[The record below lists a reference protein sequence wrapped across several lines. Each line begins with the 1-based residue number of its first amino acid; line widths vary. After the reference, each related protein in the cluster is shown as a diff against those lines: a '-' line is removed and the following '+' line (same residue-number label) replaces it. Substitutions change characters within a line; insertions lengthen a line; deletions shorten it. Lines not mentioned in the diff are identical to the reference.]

1 MIVFE
6 DFFCTIQLSRR
17 LRDAGISEQTIYSHY
32 AVYNDKK
39 QKEIVIILPSHTP
52 DGFNDAKQKYYKKLV
67 AAYSLAEMIKAL
79 SKKNLLFDRKLKPA
93 NDIAL
98 KILRLIENHKD
109 TPEEINARML
119 GEYDYDILGK
129 EEEV

>member
-6 DFFCTIQLSRR
+6 DLFCTIQLSRR
-17 LRDAGISEQTIYSHY
+17 LRDAGITEQTLYSHY
-32 AVYNDKK
+32 VVYNDKK
-39 QKEIVIILPSHTP
+39 EKEIVIILPSHTP
-52 DGFNDAKQKYYKKLV
+52 DGFNETKQKYFKKSV

-79 SKKNLLFDRKLKPA
+79 SKKTLLFDRKLKPA
-93 NDIAL
+93 NDLAL

-119 GEYDYDILGK
+119 GEYDYAIIDK
-129 EEEV
+129 EED